1 MSRPVH
7 FEIPVKDEA
16 RAMQFFSNVFG
27 WTFDSYGMENYQF
40 AKTGDGSAGIDGA
53 LMKREGTVANS
64 IGVESIDD
72 TMAKVTANGGVQV
85 VPKTEVPGMGAYCY
99 FTDTEGNIHGLWE
112 NAAKQ

>member
-27 WTFDSYGMENYQF
+27 WTFNSYGMENYQF
-40 AKTGDGSAGIDGA
+40 AKTGDSGDGIDGA

-64 IGVESIDD
+64 IAVDSIDE
-72 TMAKVTANGGVQV
+72 TMAKVTANGGTLV
-85 VPKTEVPGMGAYCY
+85 VPRTEVPGMGAYCY

-112 NAAKQ
+112 NTPKQ

>member
-16 RAMQFFSNVFG
+16 RAMEFFSNVFG
-27 WTFDSYGMENYQF
+27 WTFNSYGMENYQF
-40 AKTGDGSAGIDGA
+40 AKTGEGKDGIDGA

-64 IGVESIDD
+64 IGVESIDQ
-72 TMAKVTANGGVQV
+72 TMEKVVASGGTLV
-85 VPKTEVPGMGAYCY
+85 VPKVTVPGMGSYCY

-112 NAAKQ
+112 HEKKA